1 MTSTLFA
8 LAILAQVDAT
18 PTAPPPQPT
27 PPPGWTRLNPD
38 GSPQQ
43 PTPAPTQTPAPA
55 PATGGYGGAVGGNG
69 GFTNTPDGTQSTD
82 HVTLPDDYNRPMAPP
97 RHRELLQPGI
107 VPTIGAGLVLRSR
120 LQSQTQ
126 DQVSAVDDVGDAGMF
141 WIGLG
146 MLPEPQEWAP
156 FYSLSAE
163 VQFHQTVDNV
173 SFVEWTPTV
182 RVGLDGLRHP
192 FNEYVNQ
199 VFPNV
204 ELYAIGGWRVPNPY
218 EPGAARVGIGV
229 TSPLVAGALIA
240 MARDCVPIPTMLEGT
255 VDLDGRDAPQ
265 YSLRFG
271 WSF

>member
-1 MTSTLFA
+1 MTFSFLA

-18 PTAPPPQPT
+18 PTPPPPQPT
-27 PPPGWTRLNPD
+27 PPPGWTRIGPD

-43 PTPAPTQTPAPA
+43 TPAPSPTPAPS
-55 PATGGYGGAVGGNG
+55 TGGYGGGAVGGNG
-69 GFTNTPDGTQSTD
+69 GFTNTPDGTESTD
-82 HVTLPDDYNRPMAPP
+82 HVALPQDYDRPMSAPR
-97 RHRELLQPGI
+97 RHELLQPGI
-107 VPTIGAGLVLRSR
+107 VPTIGAGFSLRSHDT
-120 LQSQTQ
+120 QQTQ
-126 DQVSAVDDVGDAGMF
+126 NQVSSVNDVGDAGFF
-141 WIGLG
+141 WIGVG

-163 VQFHQTVDNV
+163 AQFHQTIDGV

-182 RVGLDGLRHP
+182 RVGLDALRNP
-192 FNEYVNQ
+192 YNEYLNQ

-218 EPGAARVGIGV
+218 ERGAARFGVGV

-240 MARDCVPIPTMLEGT
+240 AARDCVPIPTLLEGT
-255 VDLDGRDAPQ
+255 VDLDGQNPPQ